1 MPSINIA
8 CFQKVI
14 NTMQTNRRF
23 NSLYVVKSSKEIC
36 MWEKYRR
43 ESKQTICI
51 IGVLTLA
58 AKLCQA
64 DGHFSIVEE
73 EEILKIIPH
82 ERDQKRI
89 LLKILDE
96 AAADPHT
103 IQYHAK
109 RIYKLIGDDHK
120 DFLEFI
126 LAVLYRL
133 AHSDHIYHVEEDAAI
148 REVARIFKI
157 EKTYIQLVKE
167 TLIKISNFLFL
178 RKKKNA

>member
-1 MPSINIA
+1 
-8 CFQKVI
+8 
-14 NTMQTNRRF
+14 MQTNRRF

-58 AKLCQA
+58 AKLCKA

-96 AAADPHT
+96 AAADPHS

-109 RIYKLIGDDHK
+109 RIYKLIGDD
-120 DFLEFI
+120 
-126 LAVLYRL
+126 
-133 AHSDHIYHVEEDAAI
+133 
-148 REVARIFKI
+148 EVAWTSMGIRMIETGCYAKSEGLTPDTHRTIFDAVA
-157 EKTYIQLVKE
+157 TA
-167 TLIKISNFLFL
+167 
-178 RKKKNA
+178 KKRNIA

>member
-1 MPSINIA
+1 
-8 CFQKVI
+8 
-14 NTMQTNRRF
+14 MQTNRRF

-126 LAVLYRL
+126 LAVLYKL
-133 AHSDHIYHVEEDAAI
+133 GHSDHVYSEEEDLEI
-148 REVARIFKI
+148 RKVAHEFGIKESLLSKILNKFSFNIFK
-157 EKTYIQLVKE
+157 V
-167 TLIKISNFLFL
+167 N
-178 RKKKNA
+178 NA

>member
-1 MPSINIA
+1 MPFINIA

-96 AAADPHT
+96 AAADPHP
-103 IQYHAK
+103 INYHAE
-109 RIYKLIGDDHK
+109 RIYKLIGDHK

-148 REVARIFKI
+148 REVAKIFKI
-157 EKTYIQLVKE
+157 EKSYFQLFKQ
-167 TLIKISNFLFL
+167 LIIKIFNFNLI

>member
-126 LAVLYRL
+126 LAVLYKL
-133 AHSDHIYHVEEDAAI
+133 GHSDHVYSEEEDLEI
-148 REVARIFKI
+148 RKVAHEFGIKESLLSKILNKFSFNIFK
-157 EKTYIQLVKE
+157 V
-167 TLIKISNFLFL
+167 N
-178 RKKKNA
+178 NA